1 MNYKVEGGLDF
12 YAMLSVSKSQTSGEK
27 DSSCCLIS
35 GNALDYTAVTLPCG
49 HSFNYYDLYRDVCMQ
64 KSWSINNLSNNP
76 LKYNEMR
83 CPYCRYKYD
92 KLLPFCKLDN
102 VKCVYGVTTK
112 KRRTFL
118 PLFECQHCFSYGNK
132 KGKQCKK
139 LYTPQ
144 PSGIKRCVTH
154 AKCKSATVVNQKQ
167 SICSAQLVSGKR
179 KGELCGAKCSGEFC
193 KRHTAK

>member
-12 YAMLSVSKSQTSGEK
+12 YAMLSVNTVESPVKE
-27 DSSCCLIS
+27 DISCCLIS
-35 GNALDYTAVTLPCG
+35 GCALDYTAVTLPCG

-64 KSWSINNLSNNP
+64 KSWSVNNLSTDP
-76 LKYNEMR
+76 LGYGEMR
-83 CPYCRYKYD
+83 CPYCRHKYD
-92 KLLPFCKLDN
+92 KVLPFCKLDN

-112 KRRTFL
+112 KRRNFL
-118 PLFECQHCFSYGNK
+118 PLFECQHCFSHGSK

-154 AKCKSATVVNQKQ
+154 AKCKSATLVPTKQ

-193 KRHTAK
+193 KRHTPK